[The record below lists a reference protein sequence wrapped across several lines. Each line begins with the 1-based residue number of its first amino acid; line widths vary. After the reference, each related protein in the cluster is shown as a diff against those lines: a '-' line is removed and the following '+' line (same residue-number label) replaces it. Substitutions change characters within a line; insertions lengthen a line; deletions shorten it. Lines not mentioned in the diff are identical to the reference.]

1 MLMVT
6 VPPKTKQ
13 GNLSGTNSFRCHF
26 IFHSSGSLDTRLHNG
41 GVEDPPHQN
50 TMLFMFDAFHVYE
63 HGSHAGSA
71 TPSGEEDEDAKCGT
85 EEEEEEEEEEEAQ
98 EKENSEDGRAEDGHE
113 SHDEEDDQSD
123 RDERRPTGQGNGRRF
138 APGAASTGYAYES
151 LCASPRARNSK
162 QWMRQERS

>member
-1 MLMVT
+1 ML
-6 VPPKTKQ
+6 
-13 GNLSGTNSFRCHF
+13 L
-26 IFHSSGSLDTRLHNG
+26 
-41 GVEDPPHQN
+41 
-50 TMLFMFDAFHVYE
+50 MFNAFHVYE

-85 EEEEEEEEEEEAQ
+85 EEEEEEEEAQ
-98 EKENSEDGRAEDGHE
+98 EEENSEDGRAEDGHE